1 MSDLT
6 DLRRAILRFRDQ
18 RNWAQFHTP
27 KNLAVALAI
36 EAAELQET
44 LLWKTDAE
52 IQQLLSTRKGK
63 KEVGDEIA
71 DVLIFTLLMCDATGT
86 DPAAAVVRKL
96 RHNRGKYPIARARNN
111 ALKYTKFTPPKSP
124 RKPSNDSAKAD

>member
-27 KNLAVALAI
+27 KNLAAALAI

-52 IQQLLSTRKGK
+52 IQQLLSTRHGK
-63 KEVGDEIA
+63 NEVGDEIA
-71 DVLIFTLLMCDATGT
+71 DVLIFTLLMCEATGT
-86 DPAAAVVRKL
+86 DPAAAVMRKL
-96 RHNRGKYPIARARNN
+96 RHNKGKYPIARSRNN
-111 ALKYTKFTPPKSP
+111 AL
-124 RKPSNDSAKAD
+124 

>member
-27 KNLAVALAI
+27 KNLATALAI

-52 IQQLLSTRKGK
+52 IQQLLSTRHGK
-63 KEVGDEIA
+63 KEVEDEIA
-71 DVLIFTLLMCDATGT
+71 DVLIFTLLMCEATGT
-86 DPAAAVVRKL
+86 DPAAAVTRKL
-96 RHNRGKYPIARARNN
+96 RHNRGKYPIARSRNN
-111 ALKYTKFTPPKSP
+111 ALKYTKL
-124 RKPSNDSAKAD
+124 R